1 MDGLAESVH
10 EEDGRNEVMTNSQR
24 IIVNTIAQYTR
35 TIINVCLS
43 LYSTRLILGALGQS
57 DYGIYSLVAGV
68 IAMLSFITN
77 ALVVTTQRFLSVYH
91 GKNDL
96 QKIRSIFSNSM
107 LLHIMIAGIIGGML
121 FALGS
126 WITQDFL
133 NISLERQQAAWWVYN
148 AAVIMLILTFITA
161 PIRALFI
168 ARENIVYISIV
179 DVIDGILK
187 LLIAIGLSHF
197 AYDHLISYAGL
208 MACIALF
215 NLLAF
220 GVYAACKFPEFHF
233 PRLSE
238 WNKHYIKE
246 LSQFAG
252 WTTYSTG
259 CVVARNQ
266 GIAIVLNLFYG
277 TIVNSAYGIAQH
289 VIGAVQFIS
298 VSILNAMNPQIMK
311 AEGANDRQ
319 RMLRLCEY
327 ESKYACLLLSMLTI
341 PLIAEMDTILRIW
354 LGDVPEH
361 ATMFCRFILAAALC
375 DQISVGLT
383 SANQAVGKIRTFSLV
398 FYTFKLT
405 VVVLAWLCLRN
416 GLPLVSIMWCYV
428 GVELFTSFL
437 RLPLMKYIA
446 DIPMLPFCRNVFMR
460 ILVPLMSMSAVCYL
474 TTTHLDM
481 TWRIVPT
488 FIISG
493 IVGFLSIWITS
504 LTDIEKQ
511 YIQQIF
517 TRKSKQQHE

>member
-1 MDGLAESVH
+1 
-10 EEDGRNEVMTNSQR
+10 MTNSNR
-24 IIVNTIAQYTR
+24 IIINTMAQYTR

-43 LYSTRLILGALGQS
+43 LYSTRLILSALGQS
-57 DYGIYSLVAGV
+57 DYGIYAVVAGV
-68 IAMLSFITN
+68 IAMMSFITN
-77 ALVVTTQRFLSVYH
+77 ALVVTTQRFLSIYH
-91 GKNDL
+91 GKNDP
-96 QKIRSIFSNSM
+96 QKIRQIFGNSM
-107 LLHIMIAGIIGGML
+107 LLHILIASILGVVL
-121 FALGS
+121 FCLGS
-126 WITQDFL
+126 WITHDFL
-133 NISLERQQAAWWVYN
+133 NIVVERQQAAWYVYN
-148 AAVIMLILTFITA
+148 AAVVMLMLTFITA

-179 DVIDGILK
+179 DVVDGILK
-187 LLIAIGLSHF
+187 LLIAIGLSHI
-197 AYDHLISYAGL
+197 AYDHLVSYSVL
-208 MACIALF
+208 MAGITLV

-220 GVYAACKFPEFHF
+220 SIYASAKFPEFHL
-233 PRLSE
+233 PRLRD
-238 WNKHYIKE
+238 WDKQFIKE
-246 LSQFAG
+246 LSHFAG
-252 WTTYSTG
+252 WTTYSMG
-259 CVVARNQ
+259 CIIGRNQ
-266 GIAIVLNLFYG
+266 GIAVVLNIFYG
-277 TIVNSAYGIAQH
+277 TIVNSAYGIAQQ
-289 VIGAVQFIS
+289 VLGAVQFIS
-298 VSILNAMNPQIMK
+298 TSILNAMNPQIMK